1 MFEMKILVKTITLL
15 AILSMVGCATLTLE
29 SKLNKPVSMTKE
41 RGTQVKTF
49 VMQKQ
54 AIWLFWGLIPISVP
68 NIDDVVGAEVAD
80 HGGVQNLKIK
90 TEYTL
95 LNWFL
100 GAVTQGVIYSQT
112 VTIEGQV
119 YD

>member
-1 MFEMKILVKTITLL
+1 MKTLLKTITLL

-29 SKLNKPVSMTKE
+29 SDLNKPVSMTKG

-49 VMQKQ
+49 VIQRQ

-68 NIDDVVGAEVAD
+68 KIDDIAGAEVAS
-80 HGGVQNLKIK
+80 HSGIQNLKIK

-112 VTIEGQV
+112 ITIEGQV

>member
-1 MFEMKILVKTITLL
+1 MKTLAKMVILL
-15 AILSMVGCATLTLE
+15 AILSIIGCATLTLE
-29 SKLNKPVSMTKE
+29 SNLNNPVSMTNSK
-41 RGTQVKTF
+41 GTQVKTF
-49 VMQKQ
+49 VIQKQ

-68 NIDDVVGAEVAD
+68 KVDDVVGAEVSG
-80 HGGVQNLKIK
+80 HEGIRNLKIK

>member
-1 MFEMKILVKTITLL
+1 MKTLVKTITLL
-15 AILSMVGCATLTLE
+15 AMLCMLGCATLTLD
-29 SKLNKPVSMTKE
+29 SNLDKPVSMTKG

-68 NIDDVVGAEVAD
+68 KVDDVVGAEVSGHA
-80 HGGVQNLKIK
+80 GVQNLKIK

-112 VTIEGQV
+112 ITIEGQV